1 MKKYLFILFLLIVAS
16 SCYNDRY
23 EELYPLA
30 NYVNDCDTT
39 LADSYS
45 ASVSLIINNNC
56 TSCHNSSNKSG
67 NIDLSDYSTVV
78 SSANSGK
85 LMGTILHTSG
95 YNAMPPYS
103 NLQQCEIDRLQR
115 WVQKNL
121 PQ

>member
-1 MKKYLFILFLLIVAS
+1 MKKHLLILLLPIVGS
-16 SCYNDRY
+16 SCYYDRY

-45 ASVSLIINNNC
+45 ASVSLVINNNC
-56 TSCHNSSNKSG
+56 TSCHNSNNKSG
-67 NIDLSDYSTVV
+67 NIDLSDYSSVTGC
-78 SSANSGK
+78 ANSGK
-85 LMGTILHTSG
+85 LMGSVLHTSG
-95 YNAMPPYS
+95 YKAMPPYS

-115 WVQKNL
+115 WIQKNL